1 MSLLKQVDQRFAI
14 VILLIE
20 GVMEQDH
27 TRDGLDSLWRR
38 AEKDLAPHPPV
49 LGSVLL
55 VDLGQAVAHGAAGLV
70 GSQDTLAGG
79 HNGLQKTGV
88 TVSKMGP
95 SLLGETFFTHLSRV
109 TDFGRLTL
117 PIIMRF
123 IHFLKFLFAFNR
135 VSQIFCFKNKAN
147 LDFFKN

>member
-70 GSQDTLAGG
+70 GGQDTLAGG

-88 TVSKMGP
+88 TDSKMGP
-95 SLLGETFFTHLSRV
+95 SL
-109 TDFGRLTL
+109 
-117 PIIMRF
+117 F
-123 IHFLKFLFAFNR
+123 IRWAQVCLVKHFLHTFHG
-135 VSQIFCFKNKAN
+135 
-147 LDFFKN
+147 